1 MTQANPNQGI
11 IPMSEQTQSDVIVES
26 SPQVEAETPET
37 VEPVESQEVKEPEQT
52 ETTEDDDSDSL
63 PNGVKKRIDK
73 ITRQKY
79 EAIAEANR
87 LKAELESL
95 KAQSAPKAVEPQM
108 ADFDTFED
116 YTDAL
121 AEYKYNHNV
130 LAQQEKYAEQA
141 RAQNAARDWTAKVEK
156 VRAIAPDFDEAFSNV
171 AEITFAQSTLDAV
184 AGHEKGAEI
193 AYLLGKDPVK
203 AYQIASLPPMQQL
216 IAIGEIAAK
225 SSLTKPKTVTSAPPP
240 VKPIQGGS
248 SATPDISK
256 MSTAEYI
263 KYRND
268 QQLKKKTLI

>member
-1 MTQANPNQGI
+1 MTQANPIQGI

-37 VEPVESQEVKEPEQT
+37 VEPVENQEAKEPEQT

-73 ITRQKY
+73 VTRQKY

-87 LKAELESL
+87 LRAELEQL
-95 KAQSAPKAVEPQM
+95 RAQFAPKQEVPDISQ
-108 ADFDTFED
+108 FDTMDD
-116 YTDAL
+116 YVEAL
-121 AEYKYNHNV
+121 VEYKYQNNM
-130 LAQQEKYAEQA
+130 LSQQEKYAERA
-141 RAQNAARDWTAKVEK
+141 REQRVAREWTDKVEK
-156 VRAIAPDFDEAFSNV
+156 VRAVAPDFDEAFANV

-216 IAIGEIAAK
+216 MAIGEIAAK
-225 SSLTKPKTVTSAPPP
+225 TNLTRPKTVTNAPPP
-240 VKPIQGGS
+240 VKPVSGKS
-248 SATPDISK
+248 SIVDPNSLSMKEWVA
-256 MSTAEYI
+256 
-263 KYRND
+263 YRNK
-268 QQLKKKTLI
+268 QLRQK

>member
-1 MTQANPNQGI
+1 
-11 IPMSEQTQSDVIVES
+11 MSEQTQSDVVQDS
-26 SPQVEAETPET
+26 SPVVEV
-37 VEPVESQEVKEPEQT
+37 VEPVEAEKGETEGEQPEVKTEEAEKEQD
-52 ETTEDDDSDSL
+52 ESSL
-63 PNGVKKRIDK
+63 PEGVKKRIDK
-73 ITRQKY
+73 VTRQKY

-87 LKAELESL
+87 LRAELEQL
-95 KAQSAPKAVEPQM
+95 RAQSAPKQEPPDISQ
-108 ADFDTFED
+108 FDTLDD
-116 YTDAL
+116 YVDAV
-121 AEYKYNHNV
+121 AEYKYQNNM
-130 LAQQEKYAEQA
+130 LSQQEKYAERA
-141 RAQNAARDWTAKVEK
+141 REQRVAREWTDKVEK
-156 VRAIAPDFDEAFSNV
+156 VRAVAPDFDEAFSNV

-216 IAIGEIAAK
+216 MAIGEIAAK

-268 QQLKKKTLI
+268 QQLKKKR

>member
-1 MTQANPNQGI
+1 MTQANPNQGT

-37 VEPVESQEVKEPEQT
+37 VEPVENQETKEPEQT

-73 ITRQKY
+73 VTRQKY

-87 LKAELESL
+87 LKAELEQL
-95 KAQSAPKAVEPQM
+95 RAQFAPKQEAPDISQ
-108 ADFDTFED
+108 FDTMDD
-116 YTDAL
+116 YVEAL
-121 AEYKYNHNV
+121 VEYKYQNNM
-130 LAQQEKYAEQA
+130 LSQQEKYAERA
-141 RAQNAARDWTAKVEK
+141 REQRVAREWTDKLEK
-156 VRAIAPDFDEAFSNV
+156 VRAVAPDFDEAFANV

-225 SSLTKPKTVTSAPPP
+225 TNLTKPKTVTNAPPP
-240 VKPIQGGS
+240 VKPVSGKS
-248 SATPDISK
+248 SIVDPNSLSMKEWVA
-256 MSTAEYI
+256 
-263 KYRND
+263 YRNK
-268 QQLKKKTLI
+268 QLRQK

>member
-1 MTQANPNQGI
+1 MTQANPIQGT

-26 SPQVEAETPET
+26 SPQVEAETPEA
-37 VEPVESQEVKEPEQT
+37 VENQETKEPEQT

-73 ITRQKY
+73 LTRQKY
-79 EAIAEANR
+79 EAQAELNR
-87 LKAELESL
+87 LKAEFEAL

-108 ADFDTFED
+108 SDFDNFDD
-116 YTDAL
+116 YTEAL
-121 AEYKYNHNV
+121 AEYKFNQKAQ
-130 LAQQEKYAEQA
+130 AQQQQA
-141 RAQNAARDWTAKVEK
+141 SQQQQAQKVAQDWQSKVEK
-156 VRAIAPDFDEAFSNV
+156 VRAIAPDFDEAFANV

-225 SSLTKPKTVTSAPPP
+225 TNLTKPKTVTNAPPP
-240 VKPIQGGS
+240 VKPVSGKS
-248 SATPDISK
+248 SIVDPNSLSMKEWVA
-256 MSTAEYI
+256 
-263 KYRND
+263 YRNK
-268 QQLKKKTLI
+268 QLRQK